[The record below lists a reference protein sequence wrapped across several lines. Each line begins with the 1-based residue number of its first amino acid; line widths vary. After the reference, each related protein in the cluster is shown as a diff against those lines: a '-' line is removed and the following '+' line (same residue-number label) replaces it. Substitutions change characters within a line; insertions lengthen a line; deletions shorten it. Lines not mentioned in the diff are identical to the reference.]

1 MELEDV
7 TALISAFNEAGLSS
21 LSLKCEAFELQLGKQ
36 LEQVVEVKEAKGE
49 VVQSPVAELEAAH
62 QEETIT
68 KCIKAPMVGTF
79 YAAPDPKAKP
89 LVEVGSYVKKG
100 DVVCIIE
107 AMKLMNEV
115 ESDIEGEVVSI
126 LADNEQL
133 VAYDQPLFI
142 LK

>member
-1 MELEDV
+1 MELKEV
-7 TALISAFNEAGLSS
+7 TALIEAFNEAGLSS
-21 LSLKCEAFELQLGKQ
+21 LSLKCEAFELALGKELALVKRS
-36 LEQVVEVKEAKGE
+36 LERLEGASQ
-49 VVQSPVAELEAAH
+49 PVIIEEKIAP
-62 QEETIT
+62 QEQQEM
-68 KCIKAPMVGTF
+68 KMIKAPIVGTF

-115 ESDIEGEVVSI
+115 EADVEGEVVSV
-126 LADNEQL
+126 L
-133 VAYDQPLFI
+133 VANEELVGYDQPLFI

>member
-1 MELEDV
+1 MELKEV
-7 TALISAFNEAGLSS
+7 TSLIEAFNEAGLSS
-21 LSLKCEAFELQLGKQ
+21 LSLKCEAFELALGKELAIKQ
-36 LEQVVEVKEAKGE
+36 MTLERPEIPDQPVVIGE
-49 VVQSPVAELEAAH
+49 RIAP
-62 QEETIT
+62 EEKIDT
-68 KCIKAPMVGTF
+68 KSIKAPMVGTF
-79 YAAPDPKAKP
+79 YAASDPKAKP

-115 ESDIEGEVVSI
+115 EADVEGEVVSV
-126 LADNEQL
+126 LVENEEL